1 MEDGDGGWRV
11 EDGGRDN
18 QMYLAGKLRK
28 TQVSWLSQQNGDTL
42 LKGHLDEESALVPL
56 VQAPLSD
63 EGRLEYI

>member
-1 MEDGDGGWRV
+1 
-11 EDGGRDN
+11 
-18 QMYLAGKLRK
+18 MYLAGKLRK
-28 TQVSWLSQQNGDTL
+28 TQVSWLSQQNEDTL